1 MKKTISILTS
11 LLIIFSFS
19 LSAQTVASNID
30 KKTNDTEYSKSEVK
44 ENKKPK
50 GFNFFKS
57 KKSAKNASCCAS
69 KKTTECASKK
79 EVAKAECSSNTEK
92 TSCSETKAKMA
103 SKSSSCCASKNNSQA
118 SRNAAAKVRQAIA
131 KGEITVEQGNARLAR
146 LQKGSK
152 K

>member
-1 MKKTISILTS
+1 MKKITSIITS
-11 LLIIFSFS
+11 LLFIFSFT
-19 LSAQTVASNID
+19 LSAQNIAADSN
-30 KKTNDTEYSKSEVK
+30 KKSNDTEYSKNEVK
-44 ENKKPK
+44 ENKKSK
-50 GFNFFKS
+50 GFNFFKA
-57 KKSAKNASCCAS
+57 KKGNKNASCCAS
-69 KKTTECASKK
+69 KKTTECSTKN
-79 EVAKAECSSNTEK
+79 ETAKAECSSKSEK

-146 LQKGSK
+146 LQKSNK

>member
-1 MKKTISILTS
+1 MKKITSILTS
-11 LLIIFSFS
+11 LLFVFSFT
-19 LSAQTVASNID
+19 LSAQTVASNSD

-44 ENKKPK
+44 ENKKSK
-50 GFNFFKS
+50 GFNFYKS

-69 KKTTECASKK
+69 KKTTECSSKK
-79 EVAKAECSSNTEK
+79 DIVKAEK
-92 TSCSETKAKMA
+92 ASCSETKAKMA

-146 LQKGSK
+146 LQKGNK